1 MTAPQI
7 KKLMLV
13 DDSVVV
19 RGLLRQIIEKE
30 ENLEIVAT
38 AMDGRNALRQYQNHR
53 PDIVLMDIEMPI
65 MNGIESL
72 TEILKIDPHACI
84 IMCSSLTQKGATL
97 TVQAL
102 ELGAYDYLTK
112 PTTTSIDRGDDF
124 KNKLIKLLNS
134 IQRGTNKYNPT
145 PSSSTGTGT
154 ATTTNTATLEAK
166 KPYQNFELE
175 KFSLRSFP
183 NSFSGSSP
191 QAIVIGSSTGGPK
204 ALTEVITNLS
214 PNRNVPIFITQH
226 MPEGFTKLL
235 AESLSRHSG
244 YEVQEAAPDMLVK
257 KGGIYLAKGGAHMV
271 IERRKAGI
279 YITLDNGPA
288 VNHCKPAV
296 DVMMD
301 SVLKT
306 YETGIIALIMTGM
319 GEDGLKSCER
329 IASKSDKNIIIGQD
343 QTTSVVW
350 SMPGAIIRAGICHGV
365 IPMSN
370 IAAALNKLMNG
381 QRL

>member
-1 MTAPQI
+1 MSAPQV

-38 AMDGRNALRQYQNHR
+38 AMDGRNALRQYENHR

-84 IMCSSLTQKGATL
+84 IMCSSLTQKGAAL

-145 PSSSTGTGT
+145 SAPTIK
-154 ATTTNTATLEAK
+154 TTTALEVK
-166 KPYQNFELE
+166 KSYQNFELE
-175 KFSLRSFP
+175 KFSLRAFP
-183 NSFSGSSP
+183 STFSGATP
-191 QAIVIGSSTGGPK
+191 QAIVIGASTGGPK
-204 ALTEVITNLS
+204 ALTEVIVNLS
-214 PNRNVPIFITQH
+214 ANRPIPIFITQH

-235 AESLSRHSG
+235 AESLGRHSG
-244 YEVQEAAPDMLVK
+244 YEILEAAPEMLVK
-257 KGGIYLAKGGAHMV
+257 KNGIYLAKGGKHMV
-271 IERRKAGI
+271 VERRKAGI
-279 YITLDNGPA
+279 YITLDDGVS

-319 GEDGLKSCER
+319 GEDGLKACKR
-329 IASKSDKNIIIGQD
+329 IADKSDKNIIIGQD

-350 SMPGAIIRAGICHGV
+350 SMPGAIIRAGLCHAV

-370 IAAALNKLMNG
+370 IASALNKLMNG